1 MILLVTRAG
10 VEPAA
15 LGLKGRCST
24 TELPGRWGERTPS
37 VASLWRKWPAER
49 CSERHVETAVFPK
62 LQRLEGY
69 VGGRVLRRTLD
80 QRVEFMVL
88 TEWSSLTA
96 IRAFAGDALDRAVV
110 EPEAQAILS
119 DYDTHVEHFEV
130 VR

>member
-1 MILLVTRAG
+1 VVISTEVTLANLIPLRQERLMIVRLWRGRA
-10 VEPAA
+10 
-15 LGLKGRCST
+15 
-24 TELPGRWGERTPS
+24 LPG
-37 VASLWRKWPAER
+37 AADAY
-49 CSERHVETAVFPK
+49 ERHVASSVFPK
-62 LQRLEGY
+62 LQRLDGY

-80 QRVEFMVL
+80 RHVEFMVL